1 MTPRQQ
7 ELFDVANSFFQQ
19 VPPEHRAWVDQM
31 YEAFKARMMYECS
44 TVTIIGPNMHR
55 GTIVTRTI
63 DPADQIKGF

>member
-7 ELFDVANSFFQQ
+7 ELFNIANTWFQE
-19 VPPEHRAWVDQM
+19 VPPAHRPEMERM

-44 TVTIIGPNMHR
+44 TVTIIGPHMHR

-63 DPADQIKGF
+63 DAQDQIK

>member
-7 ELFDVANSFFQQ
+7 ELFDIANGWFSE
-19 VPPEHRAWVDQM
+19 VPDTHRAEMERM
-31 YEAFKARMMYECS
+31 YEAFKARIMYECS

-63 DPADQIKGF
+63 ESKDQIK

>member
-7 ELFDVANSFFQQ
+7 ELFNTANSFFQAI
-19 VPPEHRAWVDQM
+19 PAEHRPEMERM

-44 TVTIIGPNMHR
+44 TVTIIGPHMHR

-63 DPADQIKGF
+63 DEPDQIK